1 MTARLTRRPGGQ
13 ARLRALLE
21 SGQTIVAPGA
31 FDPLSARL
39 VEEAGF
45 PAVYMT
51 GFGTSA
57 ALIGRPDVGL
67 LTMTEMVGNAGRIA
81 ACVDIPVIADA
92 DTGYGNPLN
101 VIRTVGAYEAAG
113 VAGIHIEDQVAPKKC
128 GHLEGKLVI
137 PAEEMAEKVR
147 AAVEARTQPE
157 FVIIART
164 DARAVEGLERALRR
178 GRMYREAG
186 ADVLFIEALTSEAEA
201 EEAVRALPDVPLLF
215 NWAEGG
221 KTPPISL
228 DRLTEMGYRIVI
240 FPIGTLL
247 AATGA
252 MRRILQEIAQ
262 AGTPAAAIGELPTFA
277 EFVDFIGLPQV
288 REAEQRYAVKA
299 SDAPGPETGGADGSD
314 I

>member
-1 MTARLTRRPGGQ
+1 
-13 ARLRALLE
+13 
-21 SGQTIVAPGA
+21 
-31 FDPLSARL
+31 
-39 VEEAGF
+39 
-45 PAVYMT
+45 MT

-57 ALIGRPDVGL
+57 ALLGRPDVGL
-67 LTMTEMVGNAGRIA
+67 LTMTEMAGNAGRIA
-81 ACVDIPVIADA
+81 ACVDVPVIADA

-164 DARAVEGLERALRR
+164 DARAVEGLARALQR

-201 EEAVRALPDVPLLF
+201 EEAVKAFPGVPLLF

-228 DRLTEMGYRIVI
+228 DRVKELGYRIVI
-240 FPIGTLL
+240 FPISTLL

-252 MRRILQEIAQ
+252 MRRILQEIARVLKAFSRMDGAPLRDGQ
-262 AGTPAAAIGELPTFA
+262 RPSTAAKRSRTVA
-277 EFVDFIGLPQV
+277 
-288 REAEQRYAVKA
+288 AVW
-299 SDAPGPETGGADGSD
+299 SGGASQTSVLK
-314 I
+314 ISTST

>member
-1 MTARLTRRPGGQ
+1 MTARLTRRPGGA
-13 ARLRALLE
+13 ARLRALLD
-21 SGQTIVAPGA
+21 SGQMIVAPGA

-57 ALIGRPDVGL
+57 ALLGRPDVGL

-81 ACVDIPVIADA
+81 ACVDVPVIADA

-128 GHLEGKLVI
+128 GHMEGKLVI

-147 AAVEARTQPE
+147 AAVEARSQPE

-164 DARAVEGLERALRR
+164 DARAVEGLDRALQR

-201 EEAVRALPDVPLLF
+201 EEAVRAFPGVPLLF

-221 KTPPISL
+221 KTPPIGL
-228 DRLTEMGYRIVI
+228 DRLKEMGYRIVI

-252 MRRILQEIAQ
+252 MRRILQEIAR
-262 AGTPAAAIGELPTFA
+262 AGTPAAIMHELPTFA
-277 EFVDFIGLPQV
+277 EFVDFIGLPEV
-288 REAEQRYAVKA
+288 REAEQRYAA
-299 SDAPGPETGGADGSD
+299 RPAEPGQGSGGSD
-314 I
+314 GIDV

>member
-1 MTARLTRRPGGQ
+1 MA
-13 ARLRALLE
+13 
-21 SGQTIVAPGA
+21 
-31 FDPLSARL
+31 
-39 VEEAGF
+39 
-45 PAVYMT
+45 
-51 GFGTSA
+51 
-57 ALIGRPDVGL
+57 
-67 LTMTEMVGNAGRIA
+67 GNAGRIA
-81 ACVDIPVIADA
+81 ACVDVPVIADA

-101 VIRTVGAYEAAG
+101 VIRTVGTYEAAG

-128 GHLEGKLVI
+128 GHMEGKLVI
-137 PAEEMAEKVR
+137 PAEEMVQKVR

-164 DARAVEGLERALRR
+164 DARAVEGLERSLQRA
-178 GRMYREAG
+178 RMYREAG

-201 EEAVRALPDVPLLF
+201 EEAVRAFPGVPLLF

-228 DRLTEMGYRIVI
+228 DRVKQLGYRIVI
-240 FPIGTLL
+240 FPVSTLL

-252 MRRILQEIAQ
+252 MRRILQEIAR
-262 AGTPAAAIGELPTFA
+262 AGTPAAAMQELPTFA

-288 REAEQRYAVKA
+288 HQAEQRYAVRA
-299 SDAPGPETGGADGSD
+299 PAPGPGTGGTDGSD

>member
-1 MTARLTRRPGGQ
+1 MRRLGAGDGAGRGRRVTGRLTRRPGGA
-13 ARLRALLE
+13 ARLRALLD

-67 LTMTEMVGNAGRIA
+67 LTMTEMAGNAGRIA

-113 VAGIHIEDQVAPKKC
+113 AAGIHIEDQVAPKKC
-128 GHLEGKLVI
+128 GHLEGKLII
-137 PAEEMAEKVR
+137 PAEEMAAKVR

-164 DARAVEGLERALRR
+164 DARAVEGLERSLQR

-201 EEAVRALPDVPLLF
+201 EEAVRAFPDVPLLF
-215 NWAEGG
+215 NWTEGG

-228 DRLTEMGYRIVI
+228 DRLKQLGYRIVI
-240 FPIGTLL
+240 FPISTLL

-252 MRRILQEIAQ
+252 MRRILQEIAGD
-262 AGTPAAAIGELPTFA
+262 GTPAAVLRELPAFA

-288 REAEQRYAVKA
+288 HEAEQRYATK
-299 SDAPGPETGGADGSD
+299 G
-314 I
+314 

>member
-1 MTARLTRRPGGQ
+1 VTARLTRQPGG
-13 ARLRALLE
+13 AGRLRALLD

-31 FDPLSARL
+31 FDPLAARL

-67 LTMTEMVGNAGRIA
+67 LTMTEMAGNAGRIA

-128 GHLEGKLVI
+128 GHMAGKLVI
-137 PAEEMAEKVR
+137 PAEEMAQKVR

-164 DARAVEGLERALRR
+164 DARAVEGLERALDR
-178 GRMYREAG
+178 GRMYRDAG
-186 ADVLFIEALTSEAEA
+186 ADALFIEALLTEREA
-201 EEAVRALPDVPLLF
+201 EEAILAFPDVPLLF

-221 KTPPISL
+221 KTPPIGL
-228 DRLTEMGYRIVI
+228 DRLTELGYRIVI
-240 FPIGTLL
+240 FPISTLL
-247 AATGA
+247 AATAA
-252 MRRILQEIAQ
+252 MRRVLREIAQ
-262 AGTPAAAIGELPTFA
+262 AGTPAAAMSELPAFG
-277 EFVDFIGLPQV
+277 EFLDFIGLPEV
-288 REAEQRYAVKA
+288 REAEQRYTAK
-299 SDAPGPETGGADGSD
+299 DEHGGF
-314 I
+314 

>member
-1 MTARLTRRPGGQ
+1 MLNGPEMVVAPFTFDAFQ
-13 ARLRALLE
+13 ARIA
-21 SGQTIVAPGA
+21 QA
-31 FDPLSARL
+31 
-39 VEEAGF
+39 AGF
-45 PAVYMT
+45 QAVYMT
-51 GFGTSA
+51 GFGTA
-57 ALIGRPDVGL
+57 AARGFPDVGL
-67 LTMTEMVGNAGRIA
+67 LTMAEMVENVRYIANA
-81 ACVDIPVIADA
+81 VDIPLVCDA
-92 DTGYGNPLN
+92 DTGYGDPLN

-164 DARAVEGLERALRR
+164 DARTVEGLERSLER

-186 ADVLFIEALTSEAEA
+186 ADALFIEALTSEAEA
-201 EEAVRALPDVPLLF
+201 EEAVRAFPGVPLLF

-221 KTPPISL
+221 KTPPVSL
-228 DRLTEMGYRIVI
+228 DRLKELGYRIVI
-240 FPIGTLL
+240 FPLSALL

-252 MRRILQEIAQ
+252 IRRILQEIAQ
-262 AGTPAAAIGELPTFA
+262 AGTPTAAMHELPTFA

-288 REAEQRYAVKA
+288 HAAEQRYAVKA
-299 SDAPGPETGGADGSD
+299 AAPGPGTVGADGSD
-314 I
+314 V